1 VLRVNE
7 SPKSVHDSCARIEG
21 EGTCVHFGNVRL
33 PAEAAGTLLVF
44 RVYERVSY
52 ALVASETTPLSVG
65 DHVVTP

>member
-1 VLRVNE
+1 V
-7 SPKSVHDSCARIEG
+7 K
-21 EGTCVHFGNVRL
+21 L

-65 DHVVTP
+65 DRVVTP